1 MCGEKCEVKRLEEEN
16 LRKATGLRDKLLHR
30 NPHRIATL

>member
-1 MCGEKCEVKRLEEEN
+1 MRLEEEN
-16 LRKATGLRDKLLHR
+16 RRKATGLRDTLLHR